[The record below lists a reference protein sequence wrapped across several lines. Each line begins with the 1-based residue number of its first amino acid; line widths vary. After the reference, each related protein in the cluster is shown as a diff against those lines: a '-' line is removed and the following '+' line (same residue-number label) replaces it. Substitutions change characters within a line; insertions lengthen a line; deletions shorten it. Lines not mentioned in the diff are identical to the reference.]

1 MRSMSTSA
9 AGADRGLDGAVV
21 GACHGAGLDSALES
35 AAACSRD
42 RRNESESRDGGGGRD
57 GRDGGGGLMANPIAP
72 APASGAG
79 ASQDQQGQGQKTQA
93 QPAPKKEQKGQGQQ
107 DVGQGERQRRADGTF
122 APAPGPSTSAAT
134 AADTTQGSG
143 ILGGPIKM
151 GGLPGVM
158 DDGETGE
165 REELA
170 KAGAADGLG
179 AAPGP
184 QGEPPAAAT
193 PAPAARPIKPIPD
206 KITAAAATTQA
217 QAAQPQHRVEGDETG
232 QPEPAEPT
240 EKFILAGEEFES
252 REQAEQNIRVLR
264 GHYKKYKEQ
273 ADAGARAVQQ
283 FEQLRPEYDRIVQYA
298 QELEQRLRQ
307 SPSPVQP
314 QPQPA
319 NANLPASGPQ
329 RQPAT
334 PVSSVSPGGQPSA
347 GAPSGPLTAEG
358 LLDSAVDWKMIGTAA
373 QQHGPVVA
381 TYLALEGVVG
391 KLLDHFNADV
401 DRRLNDRV
409 APLQH
414 THDALQVTSTVS
426 NLWSQM
432 RDMVYT
438 DGSPAYPEFD
448 DPAAATQIGRI
459 WMSLR
464 IPIEEKMTVRGAHM
478 AIALYRDQMSRA
490 GAAGTAS
497 GNGAGQV
504 NGNGSN
510 SLPTT
515 AELIAQL
522 GPVGAIA
529 REIVQDV
536 VGGPRRQWRYNLWN
550 RRSQAGPLAR

>member
-143 ILGGPIKM
+143 IFGGPIKM

-184 QGEPPAAAT
+184 QGEQPEPGQPKPAAARKI
-193 PAPAARPIKPIPD
+193 APIPEP
-206 KITAAAATTQA
+206 KTATTAAAA
-217 QAAQPQHRVEGDETG
+217 QHQVEGDETG
-232 QPEPAEPT
+232 LTEQPEPGAEPGT
-240 EKFILAGEEFES
+240 TPAEKFILAGEEFES

-264 GHYKKYKEQ
+264 GHYKRYKEQ

-334 PVSSVSPGGQPSA
+334 PVSSVSPGGQPPA
-347 GAPSGPLTAEG
+347 GASSGPLTAEG

-414 THDALQVTSTVS
+414 THDALQVTSSVS

-464 IPIEEKMTVRGAHM
+464 IPIEE
-478 AIALYRDQMSRA
+478 
-490 GAAGTAS
+490 
-497 GNGAGQV
+497 
-504 NGNGSN
+504 
-510 SLPTT
+510 
-515 AELIAQL
+515 
-522 GPVGAIA
+522 
-529 REIVQDV
+529 
-536 VGGPRRQWRYNLWN
+536 
-550 RRSQAGPLAR
+550 

>member
-184 QGEPPAAAT
+184 QGEQPEPGQPKPAAARKI
-193 PAPAARPIKPIPD
+193 APIPEP
-206 KITAAAATTQA
+206 KTATTAAAA
-217 QAAQPQHRVEGDETG
+217 QHQVEGDETG
-232 QPEPAEPT
+232 LTEQPEPGAEPGT
-240 EKFILAGEEFES
+240 TPAEKFILAGEEFES

-264 GHYKKYKEQ
+264 GHYKRYKEQ

-347 GAPSGPLTAEG
+347 GAPSGPLTAED

-391 KLLDHFNADV
+391 KLLDHFNA
-401 DRRLNDRV
+401 
-409 APLQH
+409 
-414 THDALQVTSTVS
+414 
-426 NLWSQM
+426 
-432 RDMVYT
+432 
-438 DGSPAYPEFD
+438 
-448 DPAAATQIGRI
+448 
-459 WMSLR
+459 
-464 IPIEEKMTVRGAHM
+464 
-478 AIALYRDQMSRA
+478 
-490 GAAGTAS
+490 
-497 GNGAGQV
+497 
-504 NGNGSN
+504 
-510 SLPTT
+510 
-515 AELIAQL
+515 
-522 GPVGAIA
+522 
-529 REIVQDV
+529 
-536 VGGPRRQWRYNLWN
+536 
-550 RRSQAGPLAR
+550 